1 MTIEH
6 PRFPTPDDVRRA
18 AMLWQA
24 LLANVGNDALGG
36 TQKDAKKPGE
46 PGSGFHVQ

>member
-24 LLANVGNDALGG
+24 LLANVDNDTIAG
-36 TQKDAKKPGE
+36 TQKDMKKPGE
-46 PGSGFHVQ
+46 TGSRFHVQ